1 MKAFIS
7 QWPTEA
13 DESILC
19 PSGEVGGRT
28 KYKSWM
34 PRKGLWATPHD
45 FHEATAL
52 NGTLEAW
59 KRVIK
64 RM

>member
-1 MKAFIS
+1 MCAPF
-7 QWPTEA
+7 P
-13 DESILC
+13 
-19 PSGEVGGRT
+19 GEVGGRT

-45 FHEATAL
+45 FREATAL
-52 NGTLEAW
+52 NGTLDAW

-64 RM
+64 RK